1 MQFLIR
7 ADASLQIG
15 SGHIMRCLTLAHK
28 LRQQH
33 HRITFIT
40 RAHQGHLADTIRQQG
55 FDCILLP
62 LPSSETPFAP
72 SQRQPENE
80 CNEFRRSQNEQS
92 EFRRSQI
99 ECNEFPQNHPTPPH
113 AAWLAT
119 TQTQD
124 LADCAP
130 HIHALAPD
138 WIICDHY
145 ALSAPWQTAA
155 RAISHSKIMVI
166 DDLHDRPHDAD
177 LLLDQ
182 NHAHTARDYTPLV
195 PPSCHI
201 LAGTRYALLR
211 DEFAQHRATSL
222 HQRAESQL
230 RQPETALPQN
240 PNTQTILI
248 NLGGVDKDNH
258 TLAVLQALSDYVSGS
273 LKTHSHQPPP
283 IRATIIIGATAPHL
297 ASVQRYAATAPY
309 PGQVIAN
316 AHNMAELMTQ
326 ATWAIG
332 AAGSTSWERCA
343 LGLPTLLLTI
353 ADNQRPIAAQL
364 QRAGAALAL
373 EASQIHSPAFQAA
386 LAHLMQPE
394 NQHRLSQAA
403 ARLCDA
409 HGAERVARH
418 LARLATAPQ
427 ANLRPATAADCDRIH
442 AWRNHPSIRRMM
454 FNPDP
459 IPLPQHQ
466 TWFAA
471 QLTNPNFKIYVYTL
485 NGTPQ
490 GYGSLKRIAPNEY
503 EWGFYLA
510 PNCPRGNGS
519 ILCTLLL
526 QRAFGELGA
535 STVHG
540 QALRHNAASIALHRK
555 LGFRQPENSLHDDHI
570 VPFILSAEQSWQ

>member
-28 LRQQH
+28 LRQH
-33 HRITFIT
+33 NHTITFIT
-40 RAHQGHLADTIRQQG
+40 RAHQGHLADTIRRQG

-62 LPSSETPFAP
+62 LPNSATPFAP
-72 SQRQPENE
+72 PQRQP
-80 CNEFRRSQNEQS
+80 CPFV
-92 EFRRSQI
+92 QI
-99 ECNEFPQNHPTPPH
+99 FDLDIKGYAAAQRARLKTQAPPH
-113 AAWLAT
+113 AAWLT
-119 TQTQD
+119 TSQAQD
-124 LADCAP
+124 LADCTP
-130 HIHALAPD
+130 HIRALAPD

-145 ALSAPWQTAA
+145 ALSAPWHTAA
-155 RAISHSKIMVI
+155 RAISRSKIMVI
-166 DDLHDRPHDAD
+166 DDLHDRAHDAD

-182 NHAHTARDYTPLV
+182 NHAHTARDYARLV
-195 PPSCHI
+195 PPSCRI

-240 PNTQTILI
+240 PNTQTLLI

-258 TLAVLQALSDYVSGS
+258 TLAVLQALSAYVSGS
-273 LKTHSHQPPP
+273 LKALP
-283 IRATIIIGATAPHL
+283 IRATIIMGATAPHL
-297 ASVQRYAATAPY
+297 ARIQHYAATAPY
-309 PGQVIAN
+309 PSQVIAN
-316 AHNMAELMTQ
+316 APNMAELMTQ

-332 AAGSTSWERCA
+332 AAGSSSWERCA
-343 LGLPTLLLTI
+343 LGLPTLLITI

-364 QRAGAALAL
+364 QSAGAAIAL
-373 EASQIHSPAFQAA
+373 EASQIPSPAFQTAI
-386 LAHLMQPE
+386 AHLMQPE
-394 NQHRLSQAA
+394 NQQRISQAA
-403 ARLCDA
+403 AQLCDA
-409 HGAERVARH
+409 HGAERVAQH
-418 LARLATAPQ
+418 IAQLATHPQ
-427 ANLRPATAADCDRIH
+427 AQLRPATAADCERIH
-442 AWRNHPSIRRMM
+442 TWRNHPSIRAMM

-471 QLTNPNFKIYVYTL
+471 QLTNPNFKMYVYTL

-510 PNCPRGNGS
+510 PSCPRGNGS
-519 ILCTLLL
+519 ILCNLLL
-526 QRAFGELGA
+526 QRAFGDLGA
-535 STVHG
+535 TIVHG

-555 LGFRQPENSLHDDHI
+555 LGFRQPENSLHDDNVVQFELHA
-570 VPFILSAEQSWQ
+570 SEAWQ

>member
-28 LRQQH
+28 LRQHH
-33 HRITFIT
+33 HRVAFIT

-62 LPSSETPFAP
+62 LPDHATTSAQP
-72 SQRQPENE
+72 QRQPEPA
-80 CNEFRRSQNEQS
+80 CNELPPSPPAPA
-92 EFRRSQI
+92 I
-99 ECNEFPQNHPTPPH
+99 PH

-119 TQTQD
+119 SQAQD
-124 LADCAP
+124 ITDCAP
-130 HIHALAPD
+130 HIRALAPD

-145 ALSAPWQTAA
+145 ALAAAWQTAA
-155 RAISHSKIMVI
+155 RALCHSKIMVI
-166 DDLHDRPHDAD
+166 DDLHDRTHDAD

-182 NHAHTARDYTPLV
+182 NHAHTAADYAPLV
-195 PPSCHI
+195 PPSCRI
-201 LAGTRYALLR
+201 LTGTRYALLR
-211 DEFAQHRATSL
+211 DEFAQHRTISL
-222 HQRAESQL
+222 HQRATPPA
-230 RQPETALPQN
+230 RQPETALPHSQN
-240 PNTQTILI
+240 ILI

-258 TLAVLQALSDYVSGS
+258 TLAVLQALSAYVSGS
-273 LKTHSHQPPP
+273 LKALP
-283 IRATIIIGATAPHL
+283 IRATIIMGATAPHL

-343 LGLPTLLLTI
+343 LGVPTLLLTI
-353 ADNQRPIAAQL
+353 ADNQRSIAAQL

-373 EASQIHSPAFQAA
+373 EASQIHSPAFQAT
-386 LAHLMQPE
+386 LTHLMQPE

-403 ARLCDA
+403 AQLCDA
-409 HGAERVARH
+409 HGAERVAQH
-418 LARLATAPQ
+418 IAQLTTAPQ
-427 ANLRPATAADCDRIH
+427 AQLRPATAADCHLIH
-442 AWRNHPSIRRMM
+442 TWRNHPSIRRMM

-471 QLTNPNFKIYVYTL
+471 QLINPNFKMYIYTL
-485 NGTPQ
+485 GNTPQ

-510 PNCPRGNGS
+510 PSCPCGNGS
-519 ILCTLLL
+519 ILCNLLL
-526 QRAFGELGA
+526 QRAFGDLGA
-535 STVHG
+535 TIVHG

-555 LGFRQPENSLHDDHI
+555 LNFRQPENSLHDDNVVQFELHA
-570 VPFILSAEQSWQ
+570 SEAWQ

>member
-62 LPSSETPFAP
+62 LPDHATTSAQP
-72 SQRQPENE
+72 QRQPETA
-80 CNEFRRSQNEQS
+80 CNELPPSPPAPA
-92 EFRRSQI
+92 I
-99 ECNEFPQNHPTPPH
+99 PH

-119 TQTQD
+119 SQAQD
-124 LADCAP
+124 ITDCAP
-130 HIHALAPD
+130 HIRALAPD

-145 ALSAPWQTAA
+145 ALAAAWQTAA
-155 RAISHSKIMVI
+155 CALCHSKIMVI
-166 DDLHDRPHDAD
+166 DDLHDRAHDAD

-182 NHAHTARDYTPLV
+182 NHAHTAADYALLV
-195 PPSCHI
+195 PPSCRI
-201 LAGTRYALLR
+201 LTGTRYALLR
-211 DEFAQHRATSL
+211 DEFAQHRTISL
-222 HQRAESQL
+222 HQRATPPA
-230 RQPETALPQN
+230 RQPETALPHSQN
-240 PNTQTILI
+240 ILI

-258 TLAVLQALSDYVSGS
+258 TLAVLQALSAYVSGS
-273 LKTHSHQPPP
+273 LKALP
-283 IRATIIIGATAPHL
+283 IRATIIMGATAPHL
-297 ASVQRYAATAPY
+297 TSVQRYAATAPY

-343 LGLPTLLLTI
+343 LGVPTLLLTI
-353 ADNQRPIAAQL
+353 ADNQRSIAAQL

-373 EASQIHSPAFQAA
+373 EASQIHSPAFQAT
-386 LAHLMQPE
+386 LTHLMQPE
-394 NQHRLSQAA
+394 NQHRISQAA
-403 ARLCDA
+403 AQLCDA
-409 HGAERVARH
+409 HGAARVAQH
-418 LARLATAPQ
+418 IAQLTAAPQ
-427 ANLRPATAADCDRIH
+427 AQLRPATAADCARIH
-442 AWRNHPSIRRMM
+442 AWRNHPSIRAMM
-454 FNPDP
+454 FQPDP

-466 TWFAA
+466 AWFAA
-471 QLTNPNFKIYVYTL
+471 QLANPSFKMYVYTL
-485 NGTPQ
+485 GNTPQ
-490 GYGSLKRIAPNEY
+490 GYGSLKRIAPHAY

-510 PNCPRGNGS
+510 PSCPRGNGS
-519 ILCTLLL
+519 ILCNLLL

-540 QALRHNAASIALHRK
+540 QALRHNTASIALHRK
-555 LGFRQPENSLHDDHI
+555 LNFRQPENSLHDDNVVQFELHA
-570 VPFILSAEQSWQ
+570 SEAWQ

>member
-28 LRQQH
+28 LRQHH
-33 HRITFIT
+33 HRVAFIT

-62 LPSSETPFAP
+62 LPDHATTSAQP
-72 SQRQPENE
+72 QRQPETA
-80 CNEFRRSQNEQS
+80 CNELPPSPPAPA
-92 EFRRSQI
+92 I
-99 ECNEFPQNHPTPPH
+99 PH

-119 TQTQD
+119 SQAQD
-124 LADCAP
+124 ITDCAP
-130 HIHALAPD
+130 HIRALAPD

-145 ALSAPWQTAA
+145 ALAAAWQTAA
-155 RAISHSKIMVI
+155 RALCHSKIMVI
-166 DDLHDRPHDAD
+166 DDLHDRAHDAD

-182 NHAHTARDYTPLV
+182 NHAHTAADYAPLV
-195 PPSCHI
+195 PPSCRI
-201 LAGTRYALLR
+201 LTGTRYALLR
-211 DEFAQHRATSL
+211 DEFAQHRTISL
-222 HQRAESQL
+222 HQRATPPA
-230 RQPETALPQN
+230 RQPETALPHSQN
-240 PNTQTILI
+240 ILI

-258 TLAVLQALSDYVSGS
+258 TLAVLQALSAYVSGS
-273 LKTHSHQPPP
+273 LKALP
-283 IRATIIIGATAPHL
+283 IRATIIMGATAPHL
-297 ASVQRYAATAPY
+297 ARIQHYAATAPY
-309 PGQVIAN
+309 PSQVIAN
-316 AHNMAELMTQ
+316 APNMAELMTQ

-332 AAGSTSWERCA
+332 AAGSSSWERCA

-403 ARLCDA
+403 AQLCDA
-409 HGAERVARH
+409 HGAERVAQH
-418 LARLATAPQ
+418 IAQLTTAPQ
-427 ANLRPATAADCDRIH
+427 AQLRPATAADCHLIH
-442 AWRNHPSIRRMM
+442 TWRNHPSIRRMM

-471 QLTNPNFKIYVYTL
+471 QLTNPNFKMYIYTL
-485 NGTPQ
+485 GNTPQ
-490 GYGSLKRIAPNEY
+490 GYGSLKRIAPHAY

-510 PNCPRGNGS
+510 PSCPRGNGS
-519 ILCTLLL
+519 ILCNLLL

-540 QALRHNAASIALHRK
+540 QALRHNTASIALHRK
-555 LGFRQPENSLHDDHI
+555 LNFRQPENSLHDDNVVQFELHA
-570 VPFILSAEQSWQ
+570 SEAWQ

>member
-28 LRQQH
+28 LRQHH
-33 HRITFIT
+33 HRVAFIT

-62 LPSSETPFAP
+62 LPDHATTSAQP
-72 SQRQPENE
+72 QRQPEPA
-80 CNEFRRSQNEQS
+80 CNELPPSPPAPA
-92 EFRRSQI
+92 I
-99 ECNEFPQNHPTPPH
+99 PH

-119 TQTQD
+119 SQAQD
-124 LADCAP
+124 ITDCAP
-130 HIHALAPD
+130 HIRALAPD

-145 ALSAPWQTAA
+145 ALAAAWQTAA
-155 RAISHSKIMVI
+155 RALCHSKIMVI
-166 DDLHDRPHDAD
+166 DDLHDRAHDAD

-182 NHAHTARDYTPLV
+182 NHAHTAADYAPLV
-195 PPSCHI
+195 PPSCRI
-201 LAGTRYALLR
+201 LTGTRYALLR
-211 DEFAQHRATSL
+211 DEFAQHRTISL
-222 HQRAESQL
+222 HQRATPPA
-230 RQPETALPQN
+230 RQPETALPHSQN
-240 PNTQTILI
+240 ILI

-258 TLAVLQALSDYVSGS
+258 TLAVLQALSAYVSGS
-273 LKTHSHQPPP
+273 LKALP
-283 IRATIIIGATAPHL
+283 IRATIIMGATAPHL

-343 LGLPTLLLTI
+343 LGVPTLLLTI
-353 ADNQRPIAAQL
+353 ADNQRSIAAQL

-373 EASQIHSPAFQAA
+373 EASQIHSPAFQAT

-403 ARLCDA
+403 AQLCDA
-409 HGAERVARH
+409 HGAERVAQH
-418 LARLATAPQ
+418 IAQLTTAPQ
-427 ANLRPATAADCDRIH
+427 AQLRPATAADCHLIH
-442 AWRNHPSIRRMM
+442 TWRNHPSIRRMM

-459 IPLPQHQ
+459 IPMPQHQ

-471 QLTNPNFKIYVYTL
+471 QLTNPNFKMYIYTL

-510 PNCPRGNGS
+510 PSCPRGNGS
-519 ILCTLLL
+519 ILCNLLL

-540 QALRHNAASIALHRK
+540 QALRHNTASIALHRK
-555 LGFRQPENSLHDDHI
+555 LNFRQPENSLHDDNVVQFELHA
-570 VPFILSAEQSWQ
+570 SKAWQ

>member
-15 SGHIMRCLTLAHK
+15 SGHIMRCLTLAQQ
-28 LRQQH
+28 LRQHNH
-33 HRITFIT
+33 HITFIT
-40 RAHQGHLADTIRQQG
+40 RAHQGHLADTIRRQG

-72 SQRQPENE
+72 SQRQP
-80 CNEFRRSQNEQS
+80 CPFV
-92 EFRRSQI
+92 QI
-99 ECNEFPQNHPTPPH
+99 SDLGIKGHAAAQRARLKTQAPPH

-119 TQTQD
+119 SQAQD

-130 HIHALAPD
+130 HIRALAPD

-145 ALSAPWQTAA
+145 ALSAPWHTAA
-155 RAISHSKIMVI
+155 HTISRSKIMVI
-166 DDLHDRPHDAD
+166 DDLHDRAHDAD

-211 DEFAQHRATSL
+211 DEFTQHRPASL
-222 HQRAESQL
+222 QRRAVL
-230 RQPETALPQN
+230 RQPETQLPQN
-240 PNTQTILI
+240 QNTQTILI
-248 NLGGVDKDNH
+248 NLGGVDKDNY
-258 TLAVLQALSDYVSGS
+258 TLAVLHALSDYVSGS

-283 IRATIIIGATAPHL
+283 IRATIIMGATAPHL

-309 PGQVIAN
+309 PSQVIAN
-316 AHNMAELMTQ
+316 APNMAEFMTQ

-343 LGLPTLLLTI
+343 LGVPTLLLTI

-364 QRAGAALAL
+364 QSAGAALAL

-403 ARLCDA
+403 AQLCDA
-409 HGAERVARH
+409 HGAERVAQH
-418 LARLATAPQ
+418 LAQITAHPQ
-427 ANLRPATAADCDRIH
+427 AQLRPATAADCHLIH
-442 AWRNHPSIRRMM
+442 TWRNHPSIRTMM
-454 FNPDP
+454 FNPNP

-471 QLTNPNFKIYVYTL
+471 QLANPNFKMYIYTL
-485 NGTPQ
+485 GGIPQ
-490 GYGSLKRIAPNEY
+490 GYGSLKRITPHTY

-510 PNCPRGNGS
+510 PSCPRGNGS
-519 ILCTLLL
+519 ILCNLLL
-526 QRAFGELGA
+526 QRAFGDLGA
-535 STVHG
+535 TIVHG

-555 LGFRQPENSLHDDHI
+555 LNFRQPENSLHDDNVVQFELHA
-570 VPFILSAEQSWQ
+570 SEAWQ

>member
-1 MQFLIR
+1 MHFLIR

-40 RAHQGHLADTIRQQG
+40 RAHQGHLADTIRRQG

-62 LPSSETPFAP
+62 LPNSATPFSP
-72 SQRQPENE
+72 PQRQP
-80 CNEFRRSQNEQS
+80 CPFV
-92 EFRRSQI
+92 QI
-99 ECNEFPQNHPTPPH
+99 FDLGIKGYAAAQRARLKTQAPPH

-119 TQTQD
+119 SQAQD
-124 LADCAP
+124 LADCTP
-130 HIHALAPD
+130 HIRALAPD

-145 ALSAPWQTAA
+145 ALSAPWHTAA
-155 RAISHSKIMVI
+155 RAISRSKIMVI

-182 NHAHTARDYTPLV
+182 NHAHTAHDYAPLV

-222 HQRAESQL
+222 QRHAAL
-230 RQPETALPQN
+230 RQPETQLPQN
-240 PNTQTILI
+240 QNTQTILI
-248 NLGGVDKDNH
+248 NLGGVDKDNY
-258 TLAVLQALSDYVSGS
+258 TLAVLHALSDYVSGS

-283 IRATIIIGATAPHL
+283 IRATIIMGATAPHL

-309 PGQVIAN
+309 PSQVIAN
-316 AHNMAELMTQ
+316 APNMAEFMTQ

-343 LGLPTLLLTI
+343 LGVPTLLLTI

-364 QRAGAALAL
+364 QSAGAALAL
-373 EASQIHSPAFQAA
+373 EANQIPRPTFQAA

-394 NQHRLSQAA
+394 NQHRISQAA
-403 ARLCDA
+403 AQLCDA
-409 HGAERVARH
+409 RGAERVAQH
-418 LARLATAPQ
+418 LAQITTAPQ
-427 ANLRPATAADCDRIH
+427 AQLRPATAADCHLIH
-442 AWRNHPSIRRMM
+442 TWRNHPSIRRMM
-454 FNPDP
+454 FHPDP

-471 QLTNPNFKIYVYTL
+471 QLINPNFKMYIYTL
-485 NGTPQ
+485 GNTPQ

-510 PNCPRGNGS
+510 PSCPRGNGS
-519 ILCTLLL
+519 ILCNLLL
-526 QRAFGELGA
+526 QRAFGDLGA
-535 STVHG
+535 TIVHG
-540 QALRHNAASIALHRK
+540 QALRHNTASLALHRK
-555 LGFRQPENSLHDDHI
+555 LNFKQPENSLHDDNVVQFELHA
-570 VPFILSAEQSWQ
+570 SEAWQ

>member
-1 MQFLIR
+1 MHFLIR

-40 RAHQGHLADTIRQQG
+40 RAHQGHLADTIRRQG

-62 LPSSETPFAP
+62 LPNSATPFSP
-72 SQRQPENE
+72 PQRQP
-80 CNEFRRSQNEQS
+80 CPFV
-92 EFRRSQI
+92 QI
-99 ECNEFPQNHPTPPH
+99 FDLGIKGHAAAQRARLKTQAPPH

-119 TQTQD
+119 SQAQD
-124 LADCAP
+124 ITDCAP
-130 HIHALAPD
+130 HIRALAPD

-145 ALSAPWQTAA
+145 ALSAPWHTAA

-182 NHAHTARDYTPLV
+182 NHAHTAHDYAHLV
-195 PPSCHI
+195 PPSCRI

-222 HQRAESQL
+222 HQRATPPA
-230 RQPETALPQN
+230 RQPETALPHSQN
-240 PNTQTILI
+240 ILI

-258 TLAVLQALSDYVSGS
+258 TLAVLQALSAYVSGS
-273 LKTHSHQPPP
+273 LKALP
-283 IRATIIIGATAPHL
+283 IRATIIMGATAPHL
-297 ASVQRYAATAPY
+297 ARIQHYAATAPY
-309 PGQVIAN
+309 PSQVIAN
-316 AHNMAELMTQ
+316 ATNMAELMTQ

-332 AAGSTSWERCA
+332 AAGSSSWERCA
-343 LGLPTLLLTI
+343 LGLPTLLITI
-353 ADNQRPIAAQL
+353 ADNQRPIADQL
-364 QRAGAALAL
+364 QSAGAAIAL
-373 EASQIHSPAFQAA
+373 EASQIPSPAFQTAI
-386 LAHLMQPE
+386 AHLMQPE
-394 NQHRLSQAA
+394 NQQRISQAA
-403 ARLCDA
+403 AQLCDA
-409 HGAERVARH
+409 HGAERVAQH
-418 LARLATAPQ
+418 IAQLATHPQ
-427 ANLRPATAADCDRIH
+427 AQLRPATAADCARIH
-442 AWRNHPSIRRMM
+442 AWRNHPSIRAMM
-454 FNPDP
+454 FQPDP

-466 TWFAA
+466 AWFAA
-471 QLTNPNFKIYVYTL
+471 QLANPSFKMYVYTL
-485 NGTPQ
+485 GGTPQ

-510 PNCPRGNGS
+510 PDCPRGNGS
-519 ILCTLLL
+519 AMCNLLL

-535 STVHG
+535 TTVHG

-555 LGFRQPENSLHDDHI
+555 LGFRQPENSLHDDNI
-570 VPFILSAEQSWQ
+570 VPFELHAGEAWQ

>member
-28 LRQQH
+28 LRQHH
-33 HRITFIT
+33 HRVAFIT
-40 RAHQGHLADTIRQQG
+40 RAHQGHLADAIRQQD

-62 LPSSETPFAP
+62 LPNSATPFAP
-72 SQRQPENE
+72 PQRQP
-80 CNEFRRSQNEQS
+80 CPFV
-92 EFRRSQI
+92 QI
-99 ECNEFPQNHPTPPH
+99 FDLGIKGYAAAQRARLKTQALPH
-113 AAWLAT
+113 AAWLST
-119 TQTQD
+119 TQAQD
-124 LADCAP
+124 LANCAP
-130 HIHALAPD
+130 HIRALAPD

-145 ALSAPWQTAA
+145 ALSAPWHTAA
-155 RAISHSKIMVI
+155 RAISRSKIMVI

-182 NHAHTARDYTPLV
+182 NHAHTARDYSRLV
-195 PPSCHI
+195 PPSCRI

-240 PNTQTILI
+240 PNTQTLLI

-258 TLAVLQALSDYVSGS
+258 TLAVLQALSAYVSGS
-273 LKTHSHQPPP
+273 LKTSAAETHQPPP
-283 IRATIIIGATAPHL
+283 LRATIIMGATAPHL
-297 ASVQRYAATAPY
+297 ASVRHYAATAPY
-309 PGQVIAN
+309 PSQVIAN
-316 AHNMAELMTQ
+316 APNMAELMTQ

-343 LGLPTLLLTI
+343 LGVPTLLLTI

-364 QRAGAALAL
+364 QSAGAALAL
-373 EASQIHSPAFQAA
+373 EANQIPRPAFQAA

-394 NQHRLSQAA
+394 NQHRISQAA
-403 ARLCDA
+403 AQLCDA

-418 LARLATAPQ
+418 LAQLATAPQ

-442 AWRNHPSIRRMM
+442 TWRNHPSIRRMM

-471 QLTNPNFKIYVYTL
+471 QLTNPNFKMYVYTL

-510 PNCPRGNGS
+510 PDCPRGNGS

-555 LGFRQPENSLHDDHI
+555 LGFRQPENSLHDDNI
-570 VPFILSAEQSWQ
+570 VPFELHAGEAWQ

>member
-28 LRQQH
+28 LRQHH
-33 HRITFIT
+33 HRVAFIT

-62 LPSSETPFAP
+62 LPDHATTSAQP
-72 SQRQPENE
+72 QRQPETA
-80 CNEFRRSQNEQS
+80 CNELPPSPPAPA
-92 EFRRSQI
+92 I
-99 ECNEFPQNHPTPPH
+99 PH

-119 TQTQD
+119 SQAQD
-124 LADCAP
+124 ITDCAP
-130 HIHALAPD
+130 HIRALAPD

-145 ALSAPWQTAA
+145 ALAAAWQTAA
-155 RAISHSKIMVI
+155 RALCHSKIMVI
-166 DDLHDRPHDAD
+166 DDLHDRTHDAD

-182 NHAHTARDYTPLV
+182 NHAHTAADYAPLV
-195 PPSCHI
+195 PPSCRI
-201 LAGTRYALLR
+201 LTGTRYALLR
-211 DEFAQHRATSL
+211 DEFAQHRTISL
-222 HQRAESQL
+222 HQRATPPA
-230 RQPETALPQN
+230 RQPETALPHSQN
-240 PNTQTILI
+240 ILI

-258 TLAVLQALSDYVSGS
+258 TLAVLQALSAYVSGS
-273 LKTHSHQPPP
+273 LKALP
-283 IRATIIIGATAPHL
+283 IRATIIMGATAPHL

-343 LGLPTLLLTI
+343 LGVPTLLLTI
-353 ADNQRPIAAQL
+353 ADNQRSIAAQL

-373 EASQIHSPAFQAA
+373 EASQIHSPAFQAT
-386 LAHLMQPE
+386 LTHLMQPE

-403 ARLCDA
+403 AQLCDA
-409 HGAERVARH
+409 HGAERVAQH
-418 LARLATAPQ
+418 IAQLTTAPQ
-427 ANLRPATAADCDRIH
+427 AQLRPATAADCHLIH
-442 AWRNHPSIRRMM
+442 TWRNHPSIRCMM

-471 QLTNPNFKIYVYTL
+471 QLTNPNFKMYIYTL
-485 NGTPQ
+485 GGIPQ
-490 GYGSLKRIAPNEY
+490 GYGSLKRIAPHAY

-510 PNCPRGNGS
+510 PSCPRGNGS
-519 ILCTLLL
+519 ILCNLLL

-540 QALRHNAASIALHRK
+540 QALRHNTASIALHRK
-555 LGFRQPENSLHDDHI
+555 LNFRQPENSLHDDNVVQFELHA
-570 VPFILSAEQSWQ
+570 SEAWQ

>member
-28 LRQQH
+28 LRQHH
-33 HRITFIT
+33 HRVAFIT

-62 LPSSETPFAP
+62 LPDHATTSAQP
-72 SQRQPENE
+72 QRQPEPA
-80 CNEFRRSQNEQS
+80 CNELPPSPPAPA
-92 EFRRSQI
+92 I
-99 ECNEFPQNHPTPPH
+99 PH

-119 TQTQD
+119 SQAQD
-124 LADCAP
+124 ITDCAP
-130 HIHALAPD
+130 HIRALAPD

-145 ALSAPWQTAA
+145 ALAAAWQTAA
-155 RAISHSKIMVI
+155 RALCHSKIMVI
-166 DDLHDRPHDAD
+166 DDLHDRTHDAD

-182 NHAHTARDYTPLV
+182 NHAHTAADYAPLV
-195 PPSCHI
+195 PPSCRI
-201 LAGTRYALLR
+201 LTGTRYALLR
-211 DEFAQHRATSL
+211 DEFAQHRTISL
-222 HQRAESQL
+222 HQRATPPA
-230 RQPETALPQN
+230 RQPETALPHSQN
-240 PNTQTILI
+240 ILI

-258 TLAVLQALSDYVSGS
+258 TLAVLQALSAYVSGS
-273 LKTHSHQPPP
+273 LKALP
-283 IRATIIIGATAPHL
+283 IRATIIMGATAPHL

-343 LGLPTLLLTI
+343 LGVPTLLLTI
-353 ADNQRPIAAQL
+353 ADNQRSIAAQL

-373 EASQIHSPAFQAA
+373 EASQIHSPAFQAT
-386 LAHLMQPE
+386 LTHLMQPE

-403 ARLCDA
+403 AQLCDA
-409 HGAERVARH
+409 HGAERVAQH
-418 LARLATAPQ
+418 IAQLTTAPQ
-427 ANLRPATAADCDRIH
+427 AQLRPATAADCHLIH
-442 AWRNHPSIRRMM
+442 TWRNHPSIRCMM

-471 QLTNPNFKIYVYTL
+471 QLTNPNFKMYIYTL
-485 NGTPQ
+485 GGIPQ
-490 GYGSLKRIAPNEY
+490 GYGSLKRIAPHAY

-510 PNCPRGNGS
+510 PSCPRGNGS
-519 ILCTLLL
+519 ILCNLLL

-540 QALRHNAASIALHRK
+540 QALRHNTASIALHRK
-555 LGFRQPENSLHDDHI
+555 LNFRQPENSLHDDNVVQFELHA
-570 VPFILSAEQSWQ
+570 SEAWQ

>member
-28 LRQQH
+28 LRQH
-33 HRITFIT
+33 HRIAFIT
-40 RAHQGHLADTIRQQG
+40 RAHQGHLADAIRQQG

-62 LPSSETPFAP
+62 LPDHATTPAQP
-72 SQRQPENE
+72 QRQPETA
-80 CNEFRRSQNEQS
+80 CNELPPSPPAPA
-92 EFRRSQI
+92 I
-99 ECNEFPQNHPTPPH
+99 PH

-119 TQTQD
+119 SQAQD
-124 LADCAP
+124 ITDCAP
-130 HIHALAPD
+130 HIRALAPD

-145 ALSAPWQTAA
+145 ALAAAWQTAA
-155 RAISHSKIMVI
+155 RALCHSKIMVI
-166 DDLHDRPHDAD
+166 DDLHDRAHDAD

-182 NHAHTARDYTPLV
+182 NHAHTAADYAPLV
-195 PPSCHI
+195 PPSCRI

-222 HQRAESQL
+222 HQRATPPA
-230 RQPETALPQN
+230 RQPETVLPHSQN
-240 PNTQTILI
+240 ILI

-258 TLAVLQALSDYVSGS
+258 TLAVLQALSAYVSSS
-273 LKTHSHQPPP
+273 LKALP
-283 IRATIIIGATAPHL
+283 IRATIIMGATAPHL

-343 LGLPTLLLTI
+343 LGVPTLLLTI
-353 ADNQRPIAAQL
+353 ADNQRSIAAQL

-373 EASQIHSPAFQAA
+373 EASQIHSPAFQAT
-386 LAHLMQPE
+386 LTHLMQPE

-403 ARLCDA
+403 AQLCDA
-409 HGAERVARH
+409 HGAERVAQH
-418 LARLATAPQ
+418 IAQLTTAPQ
-427 ANLRPATAADCDRIH
+427 AQLRPATAADCHLIH
-442 AWRNHPSIRRMM
+442 TWRNHPSIRAMM
-454 FNPDP
+454 FQPDP

-466 TWFAA
+466 AWFAA
-471 QLTNPNFKIYVYTL
+471 QLANPSFKMYVYTL
-485 NGTPQ
+485 GGTPQ
-490 GYGSLKRIAPNEY
+490 GYGSLKRIAPNQY

-510 PNCPRGNGS
+510 PDCPRGNGS
-519 ILCTLLL
+519 AMCNLLL

-535 STVHG
+535 TTVHG
-540 QALRHNAASIALHRK
+540 QALRHNTASIALHRK
-555 LGFRQPENSLHDDHI
+555 LGFRQPENSLHDDNVI
-570 VPFILSAEQSWQ
+570 PFELHASDAWQ

>member
-28 LRQQH
+28 LRQHH
-33 HRITFIT
+33 HRVAFIT

-62 LPSSETPFAP
+62 LPDHATTSAQP
-72 SQRQPENE
+72 QRQPEPA
-80 CNEFRRSQNEQS
+80 CNVLPPSPPAPA
-92 EFRRSQI
+92 I
-99 ECNEFPQNHPTPPH
+99 PH

-119 TQTQD
+119 SQAQD
-124 LADCAP
+124 ITDCAP
-130 HIHALAPD
+130 HIRALAPD

-145 ALSAPWQTAA
+145 ALAAAWQTAA
-155 RAISHSKIMVI
+155 RALCHSKIMVI
-166 DDLHDRPHDAD
+166 DDLHDRAHDAD

-182 NHAHTARDYTPLV
+182 NHAHTAADYAPLV
-195 PPSCHI
+195 PPSCRI
-201 LAGTRYALLR
+201 LTGTRYALLR
-211 DEFAQHRATSL
+211 DEFAQHRTISL
-222 HQRAESQL
+222 HQRATPPA
-230 RQPETALPQN
+230 RQPETALPHSQN
-240 PNTQTILI
+240 ILI

-258 TLAVLQALSDYVSGS
+258 TLAVLQALSAYVSGS
-273 LKTHSHQPPP
+273 LKALP
-283 IRATIIIGATAPHL
+283 IRATIIMGATAPHL

-343 LGLPTLLLTI
+343 LGVPTLLLTI
-353 ADNQRPIAAQL
+353 ADNQRSIAAQL

-373 EASQIHSPAFQAA
+373 EASQIHSPAFQAT
-386 LAHLMQPE
+386 LTHLMQPE
-394 NQHRLSQAA
+394 NQHRISQAA
-403 ARLCDA
+403 AQLCDA
-409 HGAERVARH
+409 HGAARVAQH
-418 LARLATAPQ
+418 IAQLTAAPQ
-427 ANLRPATAADCDRIH
+427 AQLRPATAADCARIH
-442 AWRNHPSIRRMM
+442 AWRNHPSIRAMM
-454 FNPDP
+454 FQPDP

-466 TWFAA
+466 AWFAA
-471 QLTNPNFKIYVYTL
+471 QLANPSFKMYVYTL
-485 NGTPQ
+485 GGTPQ

-510 PNCPRGNGS
+510 PDCPRGSGNGS
-519 ILCTLLL
+519 AMCNLLL

-535 STVHG
+535 TTVHG

-555 LGFRQPENSLHDDHI
+555 LGFRQPENSLHDDNI
-570 VPFILSAEQSWQ
+570 VPFELHAGEAWQ

>member
-28 LRQQH
+28 LRQ
-33 HRITFIT
+33 HRHRVAFIT
-40 RAHQGHLADTIRQQG
+40 RAHQGHLADAIRQQG

-62 LPSSETPFAP
+62 LPDHATTPAQP
-72 SQRQPENE
+72 QKQPETA
-80 CNEFRRSQNEQS
+80 CNELPPSPPAPA
-92 EFRRSQI
+92 I
-99 ECNEFPQNHPTPPH
+99 PH

-119 TQTQD
+119 SQAQD
-124 LADCAP
+124 ITDCAP
-130 HIHALAPD
+130 HIRALAPD

-145 ALSAPWQTAA
+145 ALAAAWQTAA
-155 RAISHSKIMVI
+155 RALCHSKIMVI
-166 DDLHDRPHDAD
+166 DDLHDRAHDAD

-182 NHAHTARDYTPLV
+182 NHAHTAADYAPLV
-195 PPSCHI
+195 PPSCRI
-201 LAGTRYALLR
+201 LTGTRYALLR
-211 DEFAQHRATSL
+211 DEFAQHRTISL
-222 HQRAESQL
+222 HQRATPPA
-230 RQPETALPQN
+230 RQPETALPHSQN
-240 PNTQTILI
+240 ILI

-258 TLAVLQALSDYVSGS
+258 TLAVLQALSAYVSGS
-273 LKTHSHQPPP
+273 LKALP
-283 IRATIIIGATAPHL
+283 IRATIIMGATAPHL
-297 ASVQRYAATAPY
+297 ARIQHYAATAPY
-309 PGQVIAN
+309 PSQVIAN
-316 AHNMAELMTQ
+316 APNMAELMTQ

-332 AAGSTSWERCA
+332 AAGSSSWERCA

-403 ARLCDA
+403 AQLCDA
-409 HGAERVARH
+409 HGAERVAQH
-418 LARLATAPQ
+418 IAQLTTAPQ
-427 ANLRPATAADCDRIH
+427 AQLRPATAADCHLIH
-442 AWRNHPSIRRMM
+442 TWRNHPSIRRMM

-471 QLTNPNFKIYVYTL
+471 QLTNPNFKMYIYTL
-485 NGTPQ
+485 GNTPQ
-490 GYGSLKRIAPNEY
+490 GYGSLKRIAPHAY

-510 PNCPRGNGS
+510 PSCPRGNGS
-519 ILCTLLL
+519 ILCNLLL

-540 QALRHNAASIALHRK
+540 QALRHNTASIALHRK
-555 LGFRQPENSLHDDHI
+555 LNFRQPENSLHDDNVVQFELHA
-570 VPFILSAEQSWQ
+570 SEAWQ

>member
-40 RAHQGHLADTIRQQG
+40 RAHQGHLADTIRRQG

-62 LPSSETPFAP
+62 LPDHATTSAQP
-72 SQRQPENE
+72 QRQPETA
-80 CNEFRRSQNEQS
+80 CNELPPSPPAPA
-92 EFRRSQI
+92 I
-99 ECNEFPQNHPTPPH
+99 PH

-119 TQTQD
+119 SQAQD
-124 LADCAP
+124 ITDCAP
-130 HIHALAPD
+130 HIRALAPD

-145 ALSAPWQTAA
+145 ALSAPWHTAA
-155 RAISHSKIMVI
+155 HSKIMVI
-166 DDLHDRPHDAD
+166 DDLHDRPHDTD

-182 NHAHTARDYTPLV
+182 NHAHTAHDYAHLV
-195 PPSCHI
+195 PPSCRI

-211 DEFAQHRATSL
+211 DEFAQHRPASL
-222 HQRAESQL
+222 QRRAVL
-230 RQPETALPQN
+230 RQPETQLPQN
-240 PNTQTILI
+240 QNTQTILI
-248 NLGGVDKDNH
+248 NLGGVGKDNH

-283 IRATIIIGATAPHL
+283 IRATIIMGATAPHL

-309 PGQVIAN
+309 PSQVIAN
-316 AHNMAELMTQ
+316 APNMAELMTQ

-343 LGLPTLLLTI
+343 LGVPTLLLTI

-364 QRAGAALAL
+364 QSAGAAIAL
-373 EASQIHSPAFQAA
+373 EASQIPSPAFQTAI
-386 LAHLMQPE
+386 AHLMQPE
-394 NQHRLSQAA
+394 NQQRISQAA
-403 ARLCDA
+403 AQLCDA
-409 HGAERVARH
+409 HGAERVAQH
-418 LARLATAPQ
+418 IAQLATHPQ
-427 ANLRPATAADCDRIH
+427 AQLRPATAADCHLIH
-442 AWRNHPSIRRMM
+442 TWRNHPSIRRMM

-471 QLTNPNFKIYVYTL
+471 QLINPNFKMYIYTL
-485 NGTPQ
+485 GNTPQ

-510 PNCPRGNGS
+510 PSCPCGNGS
-519 ILCTLLL
+519 ILCNLLL
-526 QRAFGELGA
+526 QRAFGDLGA
-535 STVHG
+535 TIVHG
-540 QALRHNAASIALHRK
+540 QALRHNTASIALHRK
-555 LGFRQPENSLHDDHI
+555 LNFKQPENSLHDDNVVQFELHA
-570 VPFILSAEQSWQ
+570 SEAWQ

>member
-1 MQFLIR
+1 MKFLIR

-15 SGHIMRCLTLAHK
+15 SGHIMRCLTLAQQ
-28 LRQQH
+28 LRQHNH
-33 HRITFIT
+33 HITFISRT
-40 RAHQGHLADTIRQQG
+40 NLGHLAPLIRQQG
-55 FDCILLP
+55 FDCIELP
-62 LPSSETPFAP
+62 PPSNVVPFGTK
-72 SQRQPENE
+72 RQPENPAD
-80 CNEFRRSQNEQS
+80 
-92 EFRRSQI
+92 I
-99 ECNEFPQNHPTPPH
+99 TAH
-113 AAWLAT
+113 AAWLGTSQAE
-119 TQTQD
+119 D

-130 HIHALAPD
+130 HIRRLAPD

-145 ALSAPWQTAA
+145 ALSAAWQRAA
-155 RAISHSKIMVI
+155 RRICHSKIMVI
-166 DDLHDRPHDAD
+166 DDLHDRLHDAD

-182 NHAHTARDYTPLV
+182 NHAHLACDYTHLV
-195 PPSCHI
+195 PQNCHI

-211 DEFAQHRATSL
+211 DEFAQHRAASL
-222 HQRAESQL
+222 QNRTAR
-230 RQPETALPQN
+230 RQPENQN
-240 PNTQTILI
+240 ILI
-248 NLGGVDKDNH
+248 NLGGVDKDNY

-273 LKTHSHQPPP
+273 LKTDTAPF
-283 IRATIIIGATAPHL
+283 RATIIMGATAPHL
-297 ASVQRYAATAPY
+297 ASVQHYTAHATY
-309 PGQVIAN
+309 PSQVIAN
-316 AHNMAELMTQ
+316 TNNMAALMSQ

-343 LGLPTLLLTI
+343 LGLPTLLITI

-403 ARLCDA
+403 AQLCDA
-409 HGAERVARH
+409 HGAERVAQH
-418 LARLATAPQ
+418 IAQLTTALQ
-427 ANLRPATAADCDRIH
+427 AQLRPATAADCHLIH
-442 AWRNHPSIRRMM
+442 TWRNHPSIRRMM

-471 QLTNPNFKIYVYTL
+471 QLTNPNFKMYIYTL
-485 NGTPQ
+485 GNTPQ
-490 GYGSLKRIAPNEY
+490 GYGSLKRIAPHAY

-510 PNCPRGNGS
+510 PSCPRGNGS
-519 ILCTLLL
+519 ILCNLLL

-540 QALRHNAASIALHRK
+540 QALRHNTASIALHRK
-555 LGFRQPENSLHDDHI
+555 LNFRQPENSLHDDNVVQFELHA
-570 VPFILSAEQSWQ
+570 SEAWQ

>member
-28 LRQQH
+28 LRQH
-33 HRITFIT
+33 HRIAFIT
-40 RAHQGHLADTIRQQG
+40 RAHQGHLADAIRQQG

-62 LPSSETPFAP
+62 LPDHATTPAQP
-72 SQRQPENE
+72 QKQPETA
-80 CNEFRRSQNEQS
+80 CNELPPS
-92 EFRRSQI
+92 
-99 ECNEFPQNHPTPPH
+99 TPAPAIPH

-119 TQTQD
+119 SQAQD
-124 LADCAP
+124 ITDCAP
-130 HIHALAPD
+130 HIRALAPD

-145 ALSAPWQTAA
+145 ALAAAWQTAA
-155 RAISHSKIMVI
+155 RALCHSKIMVI
-166 DDLHDRPHDAD
+166 DDLHDRAHDAD

-182 NHAHTARDYTPLV
+182 NHAHTAANYAPLV
-195 PPSCHI
+195 PPRCRI

-222 HQRAESQL
+222 HQRATPSA
-230 RQPETALPQN
+230 RQPETALPHSQN
-240 PNTQTILI
+240 ILI

-258 TLAVLQALSDYVSGS
+258 TLAVLQALSAYVSGS
-273 LKTHSHQPPP
+273 LKALP
-283 IRATIIIGATAPHL
+283 IRATIIMGATAPHL
-297 ASVQRYAATAPY
+297 AHIQHYAATAPY
-309 PGQVIAN
+309 PSQVIAN
-316 AHNMAELMTQ
+316 ATNMAELMTQ

-332 AAGSTSWERCA
+332 AAGSSSWERCA
-343 LGLPTLLLTI
+343 LGLPTLLITI

-364 QRAGAALAL
+364 QSAGAAIAL
-373 EASQIHSPAFQAA
+373 EASQIPSPAFQTAI
-386 LAHLMQPE
+386 AHLMQPE

-403 ARLCDA
+403 AQLCDA
-409 HGAERVARH
+409 HGAERVAQH
-418 LARLATAPQ
+418 IAQLTTAPQ
-427 ANLRPATAADCDRIH
+427 AQLRPATAADCHLIH
-442 AWRNHPSIRRMM
+442 TWRNHPSIRRMM

-471 QLTNPNFKIYVYTL
+471 QLTNPNFKMYIYTL
-485 NGTPQ
+485 GNTPQ

-510 PNCPRGNGS
+510 PDCPRGNGS

-555 LGFRQPENSLHDDHI
+555 LNFRQPENSLHDDHI
-570 VPFILSAEQSWQ
+570 AQFELHASEAWQ

>member
-28 LRQQH
+28 LRQHH
-33 HRITFIT
+33 HRVAFIT

-62 LPSSETPFAP
+62 LPDHATTSAQP
-72 SQRQPENE
+72 QRQPEPA
-80 CNEFRRSQNEQS
+80 CNELPPSPPAPA
-92 EFRRSQI
+92 I
-99 ECNEFPQNHPTPPH
+99 PH

-119 TQTQD
+119 SQAQD
-124 LADCAP
+124 ITDCAP
-130 HIHALAPD
+130 HIRALAPD

-145 ALSAPWQTAA
+145 ALAAAWQTAA
-155 RAISHSKIMVI
+155 RALCHSKIMVI
-166 DDLHDRPHDAD
+166 DDLHDRTHDAD

-182 NHAHTARDYTPLV
+182 NHAHTAADYAPLV
-195 PPSCHI
+195 PPSCRI
-201 LAGTRYALLR
+201 LTGTRYALLR
-211 DEFAQHRATSL
+211 DEFAQHRTISL
-222 HQRAESQL
+222 HQRATPPA
-230 RQPETALPQN
+230 RQPETALPHSQN
-240 PNTQTILI
+240 ILI

-258 TLAVLQALSDYVSGS
+258 TLAVLQALSAYVSGS
-273 LKTHSHQPPP
+273 LKALP
-283 IRATIIIGATAPHL
+283 IRATIIMGATAPHL

-343 LGLPTLLLTI
+343 LGVPTLLLTI
-353 ADNQRPIAAQL
+353 ADNQRSIAAQL

-373 EASQIHSPAFQAA
+373 EASQIHSPAFQAT
-386 LAHLMQPE
+386 LTHLMQPE

-403 ARLCDA
+403 AQLCDA
-409 HGAERVARH
+409 HGAERVAQH
-418 LARLATAPQ
+418 IAQLTTAPQ
-427 ANLRPATAADCDRIH
+427 AQLRPATAADCHLIH
-442 AWRNHPSIRRMM
+442 TWRNHPSIRCMM

-471 QLTNPNFKIYVYTL
+471 QLTNPNFKMYIYTL
-485 NGTPQ
+485 GNTPQ

-510 PNCPRGNGS
+510 PDCPRGNGS

-570 VPFILSAEQSWQ
+570 AQFELHASEAWQ

>member
-28 LRQQH
+28 LRQHH
-33 HRITFIT
+33 HRVAFIT

-62 LPSSETPFAP
+62 LPDHATTSAQP
-72 SQRQPENE
+72 QRQPEPA
-80 CNEFRRSQNEQS
+80 CNELPPSPPAPA
-92 EFRRSQI
+92 I
-99 ECNEFPQNHPTPPH
+99 PH

-119 TQTQD
+119 SQAQD
-124 LADCAP
+124 ITDCAP
-130 HIHALAPD
+130 HIRALAPD

-145 ALSAPWQTAA
+145 ALAAAWQTAA
-155 RAISHSKIMVI
+155 RALCHSKIMVI
-166 DDLHDRPHDAD
+166 DDLHDRTHDAD

-182 NHAHTARDYTPLV
+182 NHAHTAADYAPLV
-195 PPSCHI
+195 PPSCRI
-201 LAGTRYALLR
+201 LTGTRYALLR
-211 DEFAQHRATSL
+211 DEFAQHRTISL
-222 HQRAESQL
+222 HQRATPPA
-230 RQPETALPQN
+230 RQPETALPHSQN
-240 PNTQTILI
+240 ILI

-258 TLAVLQALSDYVSGS
+258 TLAVLQALSAYVSGS
-273 LKTHSHQPPP
+273 LKALP
-283 IRATIIIGATAPHL
+283 IRATIIMGATAPHL

-343 LGLPTLLLTI
+343 LGVPTLLLTI
-353 ADNQRPIAAQL
+353 ADNQRSIAAQL

-373 EASQIHSPAFQAA
+373 EASQIHSPAFQAT
-386 LAHLMQPE
+386 LTHLMQPE

-403 ARLCDA
+403 AQLCDA
-409 HGAERVARH
+409 HGAERVAQH
-418 LARLATAPQ
+418 IAQLTTAPQ
-427 ANLRPATAADCDRIH
+427 AQLRPATAADCHLIH
-442 AWRNHPSIRRMM
+442 TWRNHPSIRCMM

-466 TWFAA
+466 AWFAA
-471 QLTNPNFKIYVYTL
+471 QLANPSFKMYVYTL
-485 NGTPQ
+485 GGTPQ
-490 GYGSLKRIAPNEY
+490 GYGSLKRIAPHTY

-510 PNCPRGNGS
+510 PSCPRGNGS
-519 ILCTLLL
+519 ILCNLLL
-526 QRAFGELGA
+526 QRAFGDLGA
-535 STVHG
+535 TIVHG

-555 LGFRQPENSLHDDHI
+555 LNFRQPENSLHDDNVVQFELHA
-570 VPFILSAEQSWQ
+570 SEA

>member
-28 LRQQH
+28 LRQHH
-33 HRITFIT
+33 HRVAFIT

-62 LPSSETPFAP
+62 LPDHATTSAQP
-72 SQRQPENE
+72 QRQPEPA
-80 CNEFRRSQNEQS
+80 CNELPPSPPAPA
-92 EFRRSQI
+92 I
-99 ECNEFPQNHPTPPH
+99 PH

-119 TQTQD
+119 SQAQD
-124 LADCAP
+124 ITDCAP
-130 HIHALAPD
+130 HIRALAPD

-145 ALSAPWQTAA
+145 ALAAAWQTAA
-155 RAISHSKIMVI
+155 RALCHSKIMVI
-166 DDLHDRPHDAD
+166 DDLHDRTHDAD

-182 NHAHTARDYTPLV
+182 NHAHTAADYAPLV
-195 PPSCHI
+195 PPSCRI
-201 LAGTRYALLR
+201 LTGTRYALLR
-211 DEFAQHRATSL
+211 DEFAQHRTISL
-222 HQRAESQL
+222 HQRATPPA
-230 RQPETALPQN
+230 RQPETALPHSQN
-240 PNTQTILI
+240 ILI

-258 TLAVLQALSDYVSGS
+258 TLAVLQALSAYVSGS
-273 LKTHSHQPPP
+273 LKALP
-283 IRATIIIGATAPHL
+283 IRATIIMGATAPHL

-343 LGLPTLLLTI
+343 LGVPTLLLTI
-353 ADNQRPIAAQL
+353 ADNQRSIATQL

-373 EASQIHSPAFQAA
+373 EASQIHSPAFQAT
-386 LAHLMQPE
+386 LTHLMQPE

-403 ARLCDA
+403 AQLCDA
-409 HGAERVARH
+409 HGAERVAQH
-418 LARLATAPQ
+418 IAQLTTAPQ
-427 ANLRPATAADCDRIH
+427 AQLRPATAADCHLIH
-442 AWRNHPSIRRMM
+442 TWRNHPSIRCMM

-466 TWFAA
+466 AWFAQ
-471 QLTNPNFKIYVYTL
+471 QLNNPSFKMYVYTL
-485 NGTPQ
+485 NDTPQ

-510 PNCPRGNGS
+510 PSCPRGNGS
-519 ILCTLLL
+519 ILCNLLL

-540 QALRHNAASIALHRK
+540 QALRHNTASIALHRK
-555 LGFRQPENSLHDDHI
+555 LNFRQPENSLHDDNVVQFELHA
-570 VPFILSAEQSWQ
+570 SEAWQ

>member
-1 MQFLIR
+1 MKFLIR

-15 SGHIMRCLTLAHK
+15 SGHIMRCLTLAQQ
-28 LRQQH
+28 LRQYNH
-33 HRITFIT
+33 HITFISRT
-40 RAHQGHLADTIRQQG
+40 NLGHLAPLIRQQG
-55 FDCILLP
+55 FDCIELP
-62 LPSSETPFAP
+62 PPSNVVPFGTK
-72 SQRQPENE
+72 RQPENPAD
-80 CNEFRRSQNEQS
+80 
-92 EFRRSQI
+92 I
-99 ECNEFPQNHPTPPH
+99 TAH
-113 AAWLAT
+113 AAWLGTSQA
-119 TQTQD
+119 QD

-130 HIHALAPD
+130 HIRRLAPD

-145 ALSAPWQTAA
+145 ALSAAWQTAA

-182 NHAHTARDYTPLV
+182 NHTHTARDYARLV
-195 PPSCHI
+195 PPSCRI

-211 DEFAQHRATSL
+211 DEFAQHRAASL
-222 HQRAESQL
+222 QNRTTR
-230 RQPETALPQN
+230 RQPENQN
-240 PNTQTILI
+240 ILI

-273 LKTHSHQPPP
+273 LKTDTAPF
-283 IRATIIIGATAPHL
+283 RATIIMGTTAPHL
-297 ASVQRYAATAPY
+297 ASVQHYAAHAPY
-309 PGQVIAN
+309 PSQVIAN
-316 AHNMAELMTQ
+316 APNMAELMTQ

-343 LGLPTLLLTI
+343 LGVPTLLLTI

-364 QRAGAALAL
+364 QSAGAALAL
-373 EASQIHSPAFQAA
+373 EASQIHSPAFQTA

-403 ARLCDA
+403 AQLCDA
-409 HGAERVARH
+409 HGAERVAQH
-418 LARLATAPQ
+418 LAQLTAAPKAQ
-427 ANLRPATAADCDRIH
+427 LRPATAADSHLIH
-442 AWRNHPSIRRMM
+442 TWRNHPSIRRMM

-471 QLTNPNFKIYVYTL
+471 QLTNPNFKMYVYTL

-490 GYGSLKRIAPNEY
+490 GYGSLKRIAPHAY

-510 PNCPRGNGS
+510 PSCPRGNGS
-519 ILCTLLL
+519 ILCNLLL
-526 QRAFGELGA
+526 QRAFGDLGA
-535 STVHG
+535 TIVHG

-555 LGFRQPENSLHDDHI
+555 LNFRQPENNLHDDNIAQFELHA
-570 VPFILSAEQSWQ
+570 SEAWQ